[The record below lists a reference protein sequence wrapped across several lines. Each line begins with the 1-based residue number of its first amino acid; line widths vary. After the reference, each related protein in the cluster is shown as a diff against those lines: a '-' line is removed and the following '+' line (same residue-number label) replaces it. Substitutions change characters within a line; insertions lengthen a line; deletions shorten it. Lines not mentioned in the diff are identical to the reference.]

1 MLDPYEWR
9 ELTMNNPR
17 RIQRHLLKALA
28 AGSLLVAAA
37 LPMAIASVAGAA
49 TTYTAAFSTSGA
61 ANTGPGDSGTFTI
74 TASAATFA
82 GDGGNATITA
92 PAASGV
98 TFSSVVDTDHA
109 AKETITADYATAAT
123 ATPGAYTLTVTD
135 DSGTF
140 TATNAITVDAAPTL
154 TAINPA
160 SVADTTAHTPVV
172 SAFTGTFVGTPTVV
186 LTSTVNGTTIEATAA
201 ASGGT
206 IATPATTDNVT
217 ITPQNATNSASA
229 TPGTYTITVINP
241 DGGSYTSGPLFTV
254 TGNEISEISPS
265 AVPLTAATY
274 PITVWGG
281 GFASSATLTLSAC
294 GADTSLGTAT
304 VVSGTEITDSVI
316 VAAGAT
322 ALGTCV
328 LTVTNAAPGN
338 LDSFSTAAGALGLGE
353 QSTVKPSITA
363 SSLSAAAAVSPGSP
377 QQTITFTGNGFS
389 QYTTPVDT
397 TPGTSTTSDGAA
409 TIGTTAASCLGG
421 SSGTTLTCELTVSSG
436 AITGAHSANVDGD
449 YFANSFSVAGPTI
462 TSAAPTALAVGA
474 PVGTTIVLTG
484 TGFAATSTG
493 AVAQGTP
500 ASGLA
505 GDFQYVNATTEDF
518 VVTAPPTAAT
528 AAATPAT
535 LTLTVTDAYGA
546 TSSTAAFGIPVGAA
560 PTVTSTTYATGTSGV
575 GVGATAQ
582 TVTINGSGFVTGATV
597 TGFVNGTGVADPD
610 VTATDTGVNTAGTI
624 LTATIKIAAG
634 DLNTVDGFTVTNTNG
649 GVVKA
654 TAVAPAGLVIDAAPT
669 ITSVTPTTGSA
680 GTTTSFA
687 VAGTGFA
694 TGAVTTLSPANGTCG
709 TTTVS
714 ASTTIAATCTLGQP
728 GVTGTFLVVTNPDGG
743 SATSTTA
750 VLAAA
755 APPAPAFHVSG
766 VHGAAVAGKWVTVS
780 ITGTGF
786 YGQPKITSNAAGS
799 KFAVTKDTGRAL
811 TVKIWTKAGL
821 KGEHVLT
828 VHLANGKSG
837 KAGYNI
843 KA

>member
-1 MLDPYEWR
+1 
-9 ELTMNNPR
+9 MNNPR
-17 RIQRHLLKALA
+17 RIQRHLVKALA
-28 AGSLLVAAA
+28 AGAVLVAAA
-37 LPMAIASVAGAA
+37 LPMAIAGVAGAA

-61 ANTGPGDSGTFTI
+61 ANTGPGDSGTFTL

-98 TFSSVVDTDHA
+98 TFTSVVDTDHA

-135 DSGTF
+135 DAGTF
-140 TATNAITVDAAPTL
+140 TASNAITVDAAPTL
-154 TAINPA
+154 TAISPN
-160 SVADTTAHTPVV
+160 SVADTTTHSPVT
-172 SAFTGTFVGTPTVV
+172 STLTGTFVGTPTVV

-206 IATPATTDNVT
+206 VATPATTDSVT
-217 ITPQNATNSASA
+217 ITPENATNSASA
-229 TPGTYTITVINP
+229 TPGTYTITVTNP
-241 DGGSYTSGPLFTV
+241 DGGTYTSGPLFTV

-294 GADTSLGTAT
+294 GTDTSLLNTGT
-304 VVSGTEITDSVI
+304 VVSGTEITDSVV

-322 ALGTCV
+322 QLGTCV

-338 LDSFSTAAGALGLGE
+338 LDSYSTAAGALGLGQ
-353 QSTVKPSITA
+353 QSTVAPSITA
-363 SSLSAAAAVSPGSP
+363 SSLTSAAAVEPGSP

-421 SSGTTLTCELTVSSG
+421 SSGTTLTCELTVSTG
-436 AITGAHSANVDGD
+436 AVTGAHSADVDGD
-449 YFANSFSVAGPTI
+449 YFANAFSVAGPTI
-462 TSAAPTALAVGA
+462 TSASPAALAVGA

-518 VVTAPPTAAT
+518 VVTAPPTVAT

-535 LTLTVTDAYGA
+535 LTLTVTDAYGSS
-546 TSSTAAFGIPVGAA
+546 SSTAPFSIPVGAA
-560 PTVTSTTYATGTSGV
+560 PTVTSTTYVTGTSGV

-582 TVTINGSGFVTGATV
+582 TVTINGSGFATGATV
-597 TGFVNGTGVADPD
+597 TGFVNGTAVADPD
-610 VTATDTGVNTAGTI
+610 VTATVTGVNTAGTV

-634 DLNTVDGFTVTNTNG
+634 DTNKVDGFTVTNTNG

-669 ITSVTPTTGSA
+669 ITSVTPTTGAA
-680 GTTTSFA
+680 GATTSFA
-687 VAGTGFA
+687 VAGTGFV

-714 ASTTIAATCTLGQP
+714 SATTVAATCTLGVP
-728 GVTGTFLVVTNPDGG
+728 GVTATYLVITNPDGG
-743 SATSTTA
+743 SVTSTTA
-750 VLAAA
+750 VLPAASA
-755 APPAPAFHVSG
+755 PAPKFHVSG
-766 VHGAAVAGKWVTVS
+766 VHGAAVAGKTVTIT

-786 YGQPKITSNAAGS
+786 YGQPKITAAGS
-799 KFAVTKDTGRAL
+799 GSESPRTTAEF
-811 TVKIWTKAGL
+811 
-821 KGEHVLT
+821 
-828 VHLANGKSG
+828 
-837 KAGYNI
+837 
-843 KA
+843 